1 MALGKW
7 KKSLGLNVI
16 NSLEVKRMSD
26 FSELPEYTRDTYPSF
41 GKKYNNEIGVISLTS
56 WTARINT
63 VAKTL
68 FSLVQQCP
76 NFHIVLVLAEEEFP
90 KMTAELPENLML
102 FVENELIEL
111 MFVRKNYR
119 SFKKIL
125 FTMDKYRDVP
135 VISAD
140 DDCIYKYNYA
150 EEFYNT
156 WNKNKDCVISFQ
168 NSKRFSIDTTWGCA
182 TLYPPNYFK
191 DFGIKY
197 LTNDIIKIGL
207 DDNYYIVLR
216 KLFGMFKTKYVNKN
230 ARKFI
235 KFHNENSPIS
245 INIHKNNY
253 HDNCYSI
260 YERLIKHE
268 L

>member
-1 MALGKW
+1 
-7 KKSLGLNVI
+7 
-16 NSLEVKRMSD
+16 MSD

-119 SFKKIL
+119 SFKKVL

-140 DDCIYKYNYA
+140 DDCIYTCNYA
-150 EEFYNT
+150 QELYDKWTE
-156 WNKNKDCVISFQ
+156 NKDCVISYSFGAIYGGFQ
-168 NSKRFSIDTTWGCA
+168 STCGPL
-182 TLYPPNYFK
+182 TLYPKHIFDIPSNLI
-191 DFGIKY
+191 DFDEY
-197 LTNDIIKIGL
+197 Q
-207 DDNYYIVLR
+207 DDLLYAILMKN
-216 KLFGMFKTKYVNKN
+216 KNVNKI
-230 ARKFI
+230 ALGKKLPLF
-235 KFHNENSPIS
+235 FHDVFSPLNTGKIR
-245 INIHKNNY
+245 NTQYYMNTLHKY
-253 HDNCYSI
+253 KML
-260 YERLIKHE
+260 LIP
-268 L
+268 